1 MLIFS
6 KKVFAPSPTNF
17 LPQSFG
23 KTSVFDKAQSNEK
36 DKDKDKDK
44 DKNKDKDKDKDKNK
58 DIGTNN
64 MDLVWQA
71 KHGYITGHST
81 ISAVQLS
88 LQPHNRPSSF

>member
-1 MLIFS
+1 MIELENWCAYFS

-23 KTSVFDKAQSNEK
+23 KTSVFDKAQSNE
-36 DKDKDKDK
+36 
-44 DKNKDKDKDKDKNK
+44 KDKNK

>member
-1 MLIFS
+1 MIELENWCAYFS

-23 KTSVFDKAQSNEK
+23 KTSVFDKAQSNEG
-36 DKDKDKDK
+36 DKDKHKDK
-44 DKNKDKDKDKDKNK
+44 DKNKNK
-58 DIGTNN
+58 DIWTNN

-88 LQPHNRPSSF
+88 LQPHNRPSNF

>member
-1 MLIFS
+1 MQESQNFCFS
-6 KKVFAPSPTNF
+6 NT
-17 LPQSFG
+17 LTCLEWTFG
-23 KTSVFDKAQSNEK
+23 KTSVYDKAQSNEK
-36 DKDKDKDK
+36 DKDKDE
-44 DKNKDKDKDKDKNK
+44 DKDKDKNK

>member
-1 MLIFS
+1 MIELENWCAYFS

-36 DKDKDKDK
+36 DKDK
-44 DKNKDKDKDKDKNK
+44 NK

-64 MDLVWQA
+64 LDLVWQA

>member
-1 MLIFS
+1 MIELENWCAYFFK

-23 KTSVFDKAQSNEK
+23 KTSFFDKAQSNG
-36 DKDKDKDK
+36 
-44 DKNKDKDKDKDKNK
+44 KDKDKDKNK

-71 KHGYITGHST
+71 KHG
-81 ISAVQLS
+81 
-88 LQPHNRPSSF
+88 

>member
-1 MLIFS
+1 MIKLENWCAYFS

-23 KTSVFDKAQSNEK
+23 KTSVFDTAQSNEK
-36 DKDKDKDK
+36 D
-44 DKNKDKDKDKDKNK
+44 KDKDKDKDKNK

>member
-1 MLIFS
+1 MCLFFS
-6 KKVFAPSPTNF
+6 KIVFAPSPTNF

-36 DKDKDKDK
+36 EKDKDK
-44 DKNKDKDKDKDKNK
+44 DKNKDKNK